1 MIVNEILHIIQGAL
15 LQGNAEQS
23 FSGVSFDS
31 RTVGRGDLFVAVRG
45 TVADGH
51 HFISRALEKGASVIV
66 CEETPG
72 ESLPGKACM
81 IRVHDSARAL
91 GLIASKFYH
100 EPSKDI
106 KVIGITGTN
115 GKTTVA
121 TLLYH
126 LHKDL
131 GYKAGLLSTIEVL
144 IHGKS
149 YAATHTTP
157 DPVQIHD
164 YLRKMADAGCEY
176 CFMEVSSHA
185 IAQERIAGIHFAG
198 GIFTNL
204 THDHLDYHG
213 EFKNY
218 LLTKKAFF
226 DQLPAVS
233 FALANRD
240 DRNGQVMLQNTIA
253 KKYTYSLSGPSDFR
267 AKIIEMHLDGSHL
280 NIDGED
286 VWIRLPGRFNAINI
300 MAVYACALLSGH
312 SKHDALSALSGLSPV
327 RGRFEILVGRDK
339 IMAVVDYAHTPDA
352 LMNVLQTISE
362 LDRQGGRLITV
373 IGAGGNRDRAK
384 RPRMAQIAMNY
395 SQLVVFTSDNPR
407 DEDPEAII
415 DDMTEELGPDQQRNF
430 IRISD
435 RKEAIKSAC
444 KMAQPGDIILLAGKG
459 HETYQEIK
467 GERHPFDDLE
477 IVKRHIL

>member
-1 MIVNEILHIIQGAL
+1 
-15 LQGNAEQS
+15 
-23 FSGVSFDS
+23 
-31 RTVGRGDLFVAVRG
+31 
-45 TVADGH
+45 
-51 HFISRALEKGASVIV
+51 
-66 CEETPG
+66 
-72 ESLPGKACM
+72 
-81 IRVHDSARAL
+81 
-91 GLIASKFYH
+91 
-100 EPSKDI
+100 
-106 KVIGITGTN
+106 
-115 GKTTVA
+115 
-121 TLLYH
+121 
-126 LHKDL
+126 
-131 GYKAGLLSTIEVL
+131 
-144 IHGKS
+144 
-149 YAATHTTP
+149 
-157 DPVQIHD
+157 
-164 YLRKMADAGCEY
+164 
-176 CFMEVSSHA
+176 
-185 IAQERIAGIHFAG
+185 
-198 GIFTNL
+198 
-204 THDHLDYHG
+204 
-213 EFKNY
+213 
-218 LLTKKAFF
+218 
-226 DQLPAVS
+226 
-233 FALANRD
+233 
-240 DRNGQVMLQNTIA
+240 
-253 KKYTYSLSGPSDFR
+253 
-267 AKIIEMHLDGSHL
+267 
-280 NIDGED
+280 
-286 VWIRLPGRFNAINI
+286 
-300 MAVYACALLSGH
+300 
-312 SKHDALSALSGLSPV
+312 LSALSGLSPV